1 MLFRSMS
8 AAKSDFSFLVN
19 ERLHVVE
26 EVIEDLNDF
35 VKEGGHEMVDEFRT
49 ISMFAIVFDS
59 IVCNNI
65 D

>member
-1 MLFRSMS
+1 MS

-26 EVIEDLNDF
+26 EVIDLNDF
-35 VKEGGHEMVDEFRT
+35 VKERGHEMVDEFRT